1 MRINLAAS
9 GVKFVLFRRQVT
21 TSLSHT
27 PSLSLSPFTFARV
40 LDAFLLQIAPLLRPL
55 KALLSR
61 SSPVL
66 ASMEMMKVAFS
77 THLPYGHVNL
87 SSFENQ
93 ASV

>member
-21 TSLSHT
+21 T
-27 PSLSLSPFTFARV
+27 SLSLSPFTFARV

-61 SSPVL
+61 SSPAL
-66 ASMEMMKVAFS
+66 AFVEMTKVAFS